1 MLSKYF
7 IAPRRKKSNTVYFT
21 WYVPTFDRKNRW
33 SWKTVNLNSNPKA
46 IQKLRLFDWH
56 SDKRTILSPD
66 FFLESFDLIADQLRS
81 TYEMTLSRS
90 WMNETVQSEK
100 VIKSVPELL
109 QLNVYVFHYI
119 ILRGI
124 YRIEFRLCD
133 IDTDDLDYGCD
144 QKTISSGKV
153 PVMTSLPGLES
164 SWCLQV

>member
-7 IAPRRKKSNTVYFT
+7 IAPREKK
-21 WYVPTFDRKNRW
+21 
-33 SWKTVNLNSNPKA
+33 KA
-46 IQKLRLFDWH
+46 IQYTLHDMYQ
-56 SDKRTILSPD
+56 LSTVKTVEAEKQSIWIQIQRPFKSYDYLTDIRITLSRD

>member
-7 IAPRRKKSNTVYFT
+7 IAPRKKKQYSTSHDMYQLSTV
-21 WYVPTFDRKNRW
+21 
-33 SWKTVNLNSNPKA
+33 KTVEAEKQSIW
-46 IQKLRLFDWH
+46 IQIQRPFESYDYLTDIRI
-56 SDKRTILSPD
+56 TLSRD